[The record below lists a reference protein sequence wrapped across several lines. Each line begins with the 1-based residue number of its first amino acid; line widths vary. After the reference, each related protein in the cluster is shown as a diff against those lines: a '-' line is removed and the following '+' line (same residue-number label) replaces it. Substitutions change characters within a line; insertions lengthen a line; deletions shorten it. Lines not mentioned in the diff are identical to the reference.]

1 MQRSLRDGWES
12 KLLGTLGVTLLTLG
26 AAVPVN
32 PASTGDPQPS
42 QEGGALPQAAP
53 ADSGFTTLELGESP
67 DFPGGEMVMVTG
79 EVGPEGHRFRL
90 GDLNGMQAVLAY
102 VAGADESV
110 DMHLTLLK
118 PGQDR
123 PTLTGSTG
131 DAGWV
136 GLSTRTWGGLDLLVE
151 GPEPSSS
158 FALVVWVSDELQPN
172 LGDVVVTPA
181 EFRTWAVAQPPS
193 SLPQALADAAAEIQ
207 PQPRAG
213 GASGGGSNN
222 LLLVLGAFVAGGL
235 LVLITVLA
243 TRRRNG

>member
-1 MQRSLRDGWES
+1 MQRWLKDNSETR
-12 KLLGTLGVTLLTLG
+12 LLGTVAVALLTLG
-26 AAVPVN
+26 AAL
-32 PASTGDPQPS
+32 PASPAPTRRSLPA
-42 QEGGALPQAAP
+42 QEGGTLPQAAP
-53 ADSGFTTLELGESP
+53 ADSGFTTLELGESS
-67 DFPGGEMVMVTG
+67 DFPGGKMVLVTG
-79 EVGPEGHRFRL
+79 EVGSGGQRFRL

-102 VAGADESV
+102 VAGVDESV

-136 GLSTRTWGGLDLLVE
+136 RLSTRTWGGLDLLVE

-193 SLPQALADAAAEIQ
+193 SLPDALADAAAEIQ
-207 PQPRAG
+207 PQTNAG
-213 GASGGGSNN
+213 GGSGGGSSNG
-222 LLLVLGAFVAGGL
+222 LLLLGAFLAGGL

>member
-1 MQRSLRDGWES
+1 MQRWLNDTSGTR
-12 KLLGTLGVTLLTLG
+12 LLGTLSVALLTLG
-26 AAVPVN
+26 ATI
-32 PASTGDPQPS
+32 PASPAPTRRPLPA
-42 QEGGALPQAAP
+42 QESGALPQAAP

-67 DFPGGEMVMVTG
+67 DFPGGKMVLVAG

-110 DMHLTLLK
+110 DMRLTLLK
-118 PGQDR
+118 PGQDS
-123 PTLTGSTG
+123 PALKGSTG
-131 DAGWV
+131 NAGWV
-136 GLSTRTWGGLDLLVE
+136 SLSTRTWGGLDLLVQ

-181 EFRTWAVAQPPS
+181 AFRAWAVAQPPS
-193 SLPQALADAAAEIQ
+193 SLPKALADAAAEKQ
-207 PQPRAG
+207 PQTNG
-213 GASGGGSNN
+213 GGGSGGGSSS
-222 LLLVLGAFVAGGL
+222 LVLVLGAFVAGGL